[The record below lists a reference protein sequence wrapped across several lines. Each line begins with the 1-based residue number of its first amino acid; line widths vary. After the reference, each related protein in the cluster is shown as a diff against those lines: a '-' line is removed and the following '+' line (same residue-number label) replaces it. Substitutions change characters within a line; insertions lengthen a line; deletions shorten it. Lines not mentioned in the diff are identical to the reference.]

1 MPTESTFLLAGLFLL
16 LVAAGWALGRFGER
30 DEDEDPP
37 PPLNVD
43 YLKGLNFL
51 LNEQTDQALE
61 HFLRMVR
68 VDDKT
73 IETHFALG
81 SLFRRRGEVDRAI
94 RIHQNIIA
102 RPDLASEQ
110 RDQALLSLA
119 KDYLRAGLL
128 DRAEKLF
135 VRLSQGSRH
144 QVEALER
151 LCRIYEQEREWQK
164 AIEAGRKLEVLSGQS
179 LGLQIAHY
187 YCELAE
193 RALASQDYAAAR
205 AYVKKAQSGRS
216 RTFRGALTRADL
228 ARGTGDYKTA
238 LKLLH
243 QVMDE
248 SSYLITEA
256 LPQIVEI
263 CEAEGLI
270 DRLEADLKAMLEKNP
285 DLAKDVAYTAI
296 VHDIGG
302 IRTIDDCVGQYMLSE
317 PTLTEFI
324 DLQRL
329 ADDSTG
335 TERDVMAKVRAA
347 LSKLAA
353 QTPRYQCKECGF
365 SSQRLLWQ
373 CPSCKN
379 WETQRPHTR
388 VRFDSLLQ
396 RSQEK
401 GRTKKGTRKG
411 TAA

>member
-30 DEDEDPP
+30 EEREGAP

-43 YLKGLNFL
+43 YLKGLTFL

-61 HFLRMVR
+61 HFLKMVR

-110 RDQALLSLA
+110 RDQALFSLA

-135 VRLSQGSRH
+135 VRLSQGSRY
-144 QVEALER
+144 QVEALEQ
-151 LCRIYEQEREWQK
+151 LCRIYEQEREWQH
-164 AIEAGRKLEVLSGQS
+164 AIDAGQKLEVLSGKS
-179 LGLQIAHY
+179 LALQIAHY

-193 RALASQDYAAAR
+193 QAAAKKDFAAAR
-205 AYVKKAQSGRS
+205 AFVKKAQSGRP
-216 RTFRGALTRADL
+216 RTLRGALTRAEIAQATDD
-228 ARGTGDYKTA
+228 TKTA
-238 LKLLH
+238 LRLYH
-243 QVMDE
+243 RIIDE
-248 SSYLITEA
+248 STYLITEA
-256 LPQIVEI
+256 LPKLAEI
-263 CEAEGLI
+263 HAREGSM
-270 DRLEADLKAMLEKNP
+270 DELERDLRTMLDKNP
-285 DLAKDVAYTAI
+285 QMTTDVAYTAI
-296 VHDIGG
+296 VNNIGG
-302 IRTIDDCVGQYMLSE
+302 VPVIDECVENYMLNE

-324 DLQRL
+324 DLQRMNE
-329 ADDSTG
+329 TG
-335 TERDVMAKVRAA
+335 KSERDAALAKVRSA
-347 LSKLAA
+347 LSRLAA
-353 QTPRYQCKECGF
+353 STPRYKCTECGF

-379 WETQRPHTR
+379 WETQRPFTR
-388 VRFDSLLQ
+388 VQFDSLLQ
-396 RSQEK
+396 RSI
-401 GRTKKGTRKG
+401 
-411 TAA
+411 AVD

>member
-30 DEDEDPP
+30 EEREGAP

-43 YLKGLNFL
+43 YLKGLTFL

-61 HFLRMVR
+61 HFLKMVR

-110 RDQALLSLA
+110 RDQALFSLA

-135 VRLSQGSRH
+135 VRLSQGSRY
-144 QVEALER
+144 QVEALEQ
-151 LCRIYEQEREWQK
+151 LCRIYEQEREWQH
-164 AIEAGRKLEVLSGQS
+164 AIDAGQKLEVLSGKS
-179 LGLQIAHY
+179 LALQIAHY

-193 RALASQDYAAAR
+193 QAAAKKDFAAAR
-205 AYVKKAQSGRS
+205 AFVKKAQSGRP
-216 RTFRGALTRADL
+216 RTLRGALTRAEIAQATDD
-228 ARGTGDYKTA
+228 TKTA
-238 LKLLH
+238 LRLYH
-243 QVMDE
+243 RIIDE
-248 SSYLITEA
+248 STYLITEA
-256 LPQIVEI
+256 LPKLVEI
-263 CEAEGLI
+263 HAREGSI
-270 DRLEADLKAMLEKNP
+270 EELERDLRTLLDKNP
-285 DLAKDVAYTAI
+285 PMTTDVAYTAI
-296 VHDIGG
+296 VNNIGG
-302 IRTIDDCVGQYMLSE
+302 VPVIDECVENYMLNE

-324 DLQRL
+324 DLQRMNQVGK
-329 ADDSTG
+329 S
-335 TERDVMAKVRAA
+335 ERDAALAKVRSA
-347 LSKLAA
+347 LSRLAA
-353 QTPRYQCKECGF
+353 STPRYKCTECGF

-379 WETQRPHTR
+379 WETQRPFTR
-388 VRFDSLLQ
+388 VQFDSLLQ
-396 RSQEK
+396 RSAAIRQE
-401 GRTKKGTRKG
+401 
-411 TAA
+411 

>member
-30 DEDEDPP
+30 DELDEVAPP
-37 PPLNVD
+37 INTD

-61 HFLRMVR
+61 HFLKMVR

-102 RPDLASEQ
+102 RPDLAAEQ

-128 DRAEKLF
+128 DRAEKMF
-135 VRLSQGSRH
+135 VRLAEGSRH
-144 QVEALER
+144 QVEALEQ
-151 LCRIYEQEREWQK
+151 LCRIYEQEREWQR
-164 AIEAGRKLEVLSGQS
+164 AIDASQKLEVLSGRS

-193 RALASQDYAAAR
+193 KAASTKDYSAAR
-205 AYVKKAQSGRS
+205 AFVKKAQSGRP
-216 RTFRGALTRADL
+216 RTFRGALTRAHIATD
-228 ARGTGDYKTA
+228 TGDSKTA
-238 LKLLH
+238 LKLY
-243 QVMDE
+243 QRVMDE
-248 SSYLITEA
+248 SNYLITEA
-256 LPQIVEI
+256 LPRMVEI
-263 CEAEGLI
+263 HTNDGTVDQLQQE
-270 DRLEADLKAMLEKNP
+270 LEAMLDSHPSISKDL
-285 DLAKDVAYTAI
+285 AYTAI
-296 VHDIGG
+296 VNDIGG
-302 IRTIDDCVGQYMLSE
+302 IAVIDECVESYMLNE

-324 DLQRL
+324 DLQQHAVGDETARKDAL
-329 ADDSTG
+329 
-335 TERDVMAKVRAA
+335 AKVRAA
-347 LSKLAA
+347 LSKLAS
-353 QTPRYQCKECGF
+353 QTPRYQCRECGF

-379 WETQRPHTR
+379 WETQRPHSR
-388 VRFDSLLQ
+388 VQFDSLLQ
-396 RSQEK
+396 RSP
-401 GRTKKGTRKG
+401 
-411 TAA
+411 ASM

>member
-30 DEDEDPP
+30 DDQGEVAQ
-37 PPLNVD
+37 PLNTD

-61 HFLRMVR
+61 HFLKMVR

-102 RPDLASEQ
+102 RPDLAAEQ

-119 KDYLRAGLL
+119 KDYQRAGLL
-128 DRAEKLF
+128 DRAENMF
-135 VRLSQGSRH
+135 VRLAAGSRH
-144 QVEALER
+144 QVEALEQ
-151 LCRIYEQEREWQK
+151 LCRIYEQEREWQR
-164 AIEAGRKLEVLSGQS
+164 AIDAGQKLEVLSGRS
-179 LGLQIAHY
+179 LALQIAHY

-193 RALASQDYAAAR
+193 KSALAKDYPAAR
-205 AYVKKAQSGRS
+205 AFVKKAQSGRP
-216 RTFRGALTRADL
+216 RTFRGALTRAAI
-228 ARGTGDYKTA
+228 ARETGDYKLA
-238 LKLLH
+238 LKLYH
-243 QVMDE
+243 RVMDE
-248 SSYLITEA
+248 SDYLITEA
-256 LPQIVEI
+256 LPRMVEI
-263 CEAEGLI
+263 HSEEGTI
-270 DRLEADLKAMLEKNP
+270 GTLEDELRAMLDGHP
-285 DLAKDVAYTAI
+285 GIAKDVAYTAI
-296 VHDIGG
+296 VNDIGG
-302 IRTIDDCVGQYMLSE
+302 IAVIDECVERYMLGE

-324 DLQRL
+324 DLQQFAAGEDGAHKIAL
-329 ADDSTG
+329 D
-335 TERDVMAKVRAA
+335 KVRAA

-353 QTPRYQCKECGF
+353 ATPRYQCRECGF

-379 WETQRPHTR
+379 WETHRPVSR

-396 RSQEK
+396 RS
-401 GRTKKGTRKG
+401 
-411 TAA
+411 AVSA